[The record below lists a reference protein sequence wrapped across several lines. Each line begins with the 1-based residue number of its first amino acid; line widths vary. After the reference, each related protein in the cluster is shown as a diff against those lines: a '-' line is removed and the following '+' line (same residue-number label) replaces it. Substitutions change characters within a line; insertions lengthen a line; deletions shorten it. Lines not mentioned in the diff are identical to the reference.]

1 MTPEWIEIG
10 RGLCYAGAGL
20 AFGLAGA
27 GSAYGIAI
35 ASHAAAG
42 VMREKPELF
51 GRMLVMVALPGT
63 QGFYGFIAAILIM
76 TQTGLIGGGSLKITL
91 GTGIALFF
99 IALVLV
105 IVFYVIERYW
115 LSEKV
120 EDASAETIQKIEEKL
135 LAVEEVAQ
143 EKFHDLSER
152 LHLTRDMNREESDE
166 GLKQDGGAKKRRDD
180 DKT

>member
-1 MTPEWIEIG
+1 MSPEWIEIG

-20 AFGLAGA
+20 TFGLAGA

-76 TQTGLIGGGSLKITL
+76 TQTGLIGGGPLKITL

-99 IALVLV
+99 IGLGNGIAQLV
-105 IVFYVIERYW
+105 
-115 LSEKV
+115 
-120 EDASAETIQKIEEKL
+120 SAIKQGEAAAAGISL
-135 LAVEEVAQ
+135 LARRPESAGRAILFPAFVETYAVVALLATIL
-143 EKFHDLSER
+143 FIIF
-152 LHLTRDMNREESDE
+152 LTQPAIIQQAV
-166 GLKQDGGAKKRRDD
+166 K
-180 DKT
+180 